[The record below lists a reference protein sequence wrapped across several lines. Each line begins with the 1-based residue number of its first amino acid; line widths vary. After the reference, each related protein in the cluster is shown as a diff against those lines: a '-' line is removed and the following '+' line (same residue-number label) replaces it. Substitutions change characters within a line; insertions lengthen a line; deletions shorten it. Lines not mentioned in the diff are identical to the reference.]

1 MHYTAELRLYT
12 DISENAEL
20 RCSVKNNPEFN
31 KFVVSNTIVFRQMF
45 DELSCEESAI
55 MTRKFDQY
63 KIEWRFI
70 NCLVQVFLI
79 EGTSKQ
85 AIEFQIIPLF

>member
-1 MHYTAELRLYT
+1 MPYVTELRLYT
-12 DISENAEL
+12 DISEDTEL

-55 MTRKFDQY
+55 MTKKFDQY

-85 AIEFQIIPLF
+85 TIEFQTSELF